1 MVKHIFLRIGADGSE
16 IKESYEGLSAFS
28 ARTILDDFRQDG
40 WKLVIDEYIPDVKV
54 RLTVMSKA

>member
-1 MVKHIFLRIGADGSE
+1 MVKHIFLRIGADGSQ
-16 IKESYEGLSAFS
+16 IKETYEGLTAFT
-28 ARTILDDFRQDG
+28 ARAILDNFRQDG